1 MARGSV
7 RVTAGGATLTE
18 NVDYTVDYSLG
29 RVTILNESII
39 SSGTPV
45 SVSLENQSTFNMQRK
60 TMIGLD
66 LNYQFNKDFMVGATV
81 MHMSEMPL
89 TVKTTWGMSL

>member
-1 MARGSV
+1 MRASY
-7 RVTAGGATLTE
+7 RVGH
-18 NVDYTVDYSLG
+18 
-29 RVTILNESII
+29 
-39 SSGTPV
+39 PV

-89 TVKTTWGMSL
+89 TVKTTLGDGVYKEYFMGLEYHLIKPRASG